1 MRHKVDHRKL
11 NRTTEHRLAM
21 LNNQAVSLIQHD
33 RITTTLPKAKELRR
47 FVERL
52 VTLAKKDTLHARRI
66 AARKVKD
73 TKALQ
78 KLFSELG
85 PLYASRP
92 GGYTRIMKLGFRRGD
107 GAQEAI
113 IEMVDREP
121 AFEEKIPEK
130 KKKKKVA
137 ASVGRGDGAKEATID
152 LIDGEA
158 IATIEETAKKPAAGE
173 KKTAKAREVVKEP
186 SAEAEDKAEPE
197 VEAAEESKAVPKDEA
212 DNEGSASEKESASGK
227 DASPDA
233 EAPEGDAE
241 EKPSEN

>member
-21 LNNQAVSLIQHD
+21 LNNQAVSLILHD

-121 AFEEKIPEK
+121 AFEEKTPEKGK
-130 KKKKKVA
+130 KKKKAAPKAEETTKPEEETSSKEAAVKGKVA
-137 ASVGRGDGAKEATID
+137 EAGEKTEPETEVKEEKEAT
-152 LIDGEA
+152 GEA
-158 IATIEETAKKPAAGE
+158 
-173 KKTAKAREVVKEP
+173 
-186 SAEAEDKAEPE
+186 
-197 VEAAEESKAVPKDEA
+197 EAASQKASQQPV
-212 DNEGSASEKESASGK
+212 SGQEN
-227 DASPDA
+227 DP
-233 EAPEGDAE
+233 E
-241 EKPSEN
+241 EKSSEED

>member
-11 NRTTEHRLAM
+11 NRTSEHRMAM
-21 LNNQAVSLIQHD
+21 LNNQAASLIRHD

-66 AARKVKD
+66 AAGKMKD
-73 TKALQ
+73 PKALQ
-78 KLFSELG
+78 KLFTEFG

-121 AFEEKIPEK
+121 AFEEKVPEKGK
-130 KKKKKVA
+130 KKK
-137 ASVGRGDGAKEATID
+137 
-152 LIDGEA
+152 
-158 IATIEETAKKPAAGE
+158 
-173 KKTAKAREVVKEP
+173 
-186 SAEAEDKAEPE
+186 SAEKAKVKAEPE
-197 VEAAEESKAVPKDEA
+197 VEA
-212 DNEGSASEKESASGK
+212 EKESKPLPEDEAENEEAVSKTKNDSG
-227 DASPDA
+227 DIVPPDA
-233 EAPEGDAE
+233 ETPESDPE
-241 EKPSEN
+241 EKPSED

>member
-11 NRTTEHRLAM
+11 NRTTEHRMAM

-73 TKALQ
+73 PKALQ
-78 KLFSELG
+78 KLFTELG

-121 AFEEKIPEK
+121 AFEEKTPEKGK
-130 KKKKKVA
+130 KKKKA
-137 ASVGRGDGAKEATID
+137 APKA
-152 LIDGEA
+152 
-158 IATIEETAKKPAAGE
+158 EETAKPEEETSPKEAAVKEEVAEVGE
-173 KKTAKAREVVKEP
+173 KT
-186 SAEAEDKAEPE
+186 EPE
-197 VEAAEESKAVPKDEA
+197 VEAEEESKPLPEDEA
-212 DNEGSASEKESASGK
+212 ENEEAASQTKKDSG
-227 DASPDA
+227 DIVPPDA
-233 EAPEGDAE
+233 ETPEGDPE
-241 EKPSEN
+241 EKPSED